1 MKKVYKKSPDTDQ
14 SNQSDIDNSINGLII
29 TPKNTAVKAI
39 NCIVGIDVN
48 QLANHLDSDISNK
61 EAGLIKN
68 LVNGKKITVL
78 KSNPLNKEVK
88 HLVNLGIFTI
98 KEVND
103 HERL

>member
-1 MKKVYKKSPDTDQ
+1 MTNSELMEQAKNLSVAH
-14 SNQSDIDNSINGLII
+14 DNLQM
-29 TPKNTAVKAI
+29 AI
-39 NCIVGIDVN
+39 NCIVDIDVN

-98 KEVND
+98 SEANK